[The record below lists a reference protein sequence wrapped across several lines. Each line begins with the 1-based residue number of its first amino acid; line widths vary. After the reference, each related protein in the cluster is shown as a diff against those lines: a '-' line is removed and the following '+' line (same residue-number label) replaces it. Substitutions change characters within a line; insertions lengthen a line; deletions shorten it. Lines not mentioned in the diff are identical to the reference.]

1 MMILNSVDN
10 LLEHIENVQSD
21 VIELSNDSLLK
32 MSSYIEQNQLEVD
45 DDIST
50 ALQYQDIITQQLSA
64 TIEAIESMR
73 ISIKRFSHAFEN
85 DENLAQD
92 SMKKLQDKLNVTLA
106 EAKDKKNRFSGKTTQ
121 DDALDDEIEF
131 F

>member
-1 MMILNSVDN
+1 MLILESVDS
-10 LLEHIENVQSD
+10 LLAHIEEVQKD
-21 VIELSNDSLLK
+21 VTSLSNESLLK
-32 MSSYIEQNQLEVD
+32 MSGYIEKHQLEVD

-64 TIEAIESMR
+64 TTEAIDSMR
-73 ISIKRFSHAFEN
+73 ASIRRFSHAFSS

-92 SMKKLQDKLNVTLA
+92 SMQKLQEKLNITLA
-106 EAKDKKNRFSGKTTQ
+106 EAKDKKNRFSGKTSDNEAT
-121 DDALDDEIEF
+121 DEIEF

>member
-1 MMILNSVDN
+1 MLILDSVDS
-10 LLEHIENVQSD
+10 LLEHIEQVQKD
-21 VIELSNDSLLK
+21 VINLSGDSLLK
-32 MSSYIEQNQLEVD
+32 MSNYIEKNQLEVD

-64 TIEAIESMR
+64 TIDAINSMR
-73 ISIKRFSHAFEN
+73 KSINRFSHAFES

-92 SMKKLQDKLNVTLA
+92 SMKKLQEKLNVTLA
-106 EAKDKKNRFSGKTTQ
+106 EAKDKKNRISGKVSD
-121 DDALDDEIEF
+121 DDASDEIEF

>member
-1 MMILNSVDN
+1 MVILNSVES
-10 LLEHIENVQSD
+10 LLEHIEEVQKD
-21 VIELSNDSLLK
+21 VIGLSNDSLLK
-32 MSSYIEQNQLEVD
+32 MSNYIEKNQLEVD

-64 TIEAIESMR
+64 TVEAIDSMR
-73 ISIKRFSHAFEN
+73 ISIKRFAHAFEN
-85 DENLAQD
+85 DESLVEE

-106 EAKDKKNRFSGKTTQ
+106 DAKDKKNRFSGKTTQ
-121 DDALDDEIEF
+121 DAEFDEIEF

>member
-1 MMILNSVDN
+1 MLILDSVDN
-10 LLEHIENVQSD
+10 LLEHIENVQKD
-21 VIELSNDSLLK
+21 VTTLSSDSLLK
-32 MSSYIEQNQLEVD
+32 MSSYIEKHGLEVD

-73 ISIKRFSHAFEN
+73 SSMKIFSHAFES
-85 DENLAQD
+85 DENLAQE
-92 SMKKLQDKLNVTLA
+92 SMSKLQERLSLTLA
-106 EAKDKKNRFSGKTTQ
+106 EAKDKKDRFSGQTSGNE
-121 DDALDDEIEF
+121 ASDEIEF

>member
-1 MMILNSVDN
+1 MVILNSVDD
-10 LLEHIENVQSD
+10 LLAHIEEVQRD
-21 VIELSNDSLLK
+21 VIGLSNDSLLK
-32 MSSYIEQNQLEVD
+32 MSNYIETNKLEVD

-73 ISIKRFSHAFEN
+73 TSIKRFSHAFEN
-85 DENLAQD
+85 DESLAQD
-92 SMKKLQDKLNVTLA
+92 SMKKLQDKLNITLA
-106 EAKDKKNRFSGKTTQ
+106 DAKDKKSRFSGKVSQ
-121 DDALDDEIEF
+121 DDAATDEIEF

>member
-1 MMILNSVDN
+1 MLILDSVDS
-10 LLEHIENVQSD
+10 LLEHIEEVQKD
-21 VIELSNDSLLK
+21 VTHLSNESLLK
-32 MSSYIEQNQLEVD
+32 MSTYIEKNNIEVD
-45 DDIST
+45 DDIAT

-73 ISIKRFSHAFEN
+73 ASIKRFKHAFSN

-92 SMKKLQDKLNVTLA
+92 SMNKLQEKLNKTLA
-106 EAKDKKNRFSGKTTQ
+106 EAKDKKSRFSGKAI
-121 DDALDDEIEF
+121 DDAPTDEIEF